1 MADFSAPQPHPNGL
15 PPVELPSGRLIAQLF
30 IIPLGIVVGAVAV
43 FFTFSWLV
51 AGSRTP
57 QGFLDGLRNSN
68 PEVRWRAA
76 SDLAQT
82 LPRDDA
88 LASDPQFGLDL
99 TALLND
105 SLAAMRKPAPPP
117 VDPRDGDANRRSV
130 AQRRQQFLAQRSEA
144 QYLTASL
151 GSLITPVGATV
162 LGELAAKPI
171 SPDDKTD
178 ALLRRQAVWALARLG
193 NGRQRFDKLPAERR
207 DQILGELDRL
217 SHSAGENGAWAK
229 GAAEALR
236 NQGTAGVVPALVK
249 AAGSD
254 DPYLRK
260 QAALALTFWIGAP
273 GDNLRAEQA
282 LLKLTRDDGHGR
294 SIEVTERD

>member
-1 MADFSAPQPHPNGL
+1 M
-15 PPVELPSGRLIAQLF
+15 IAQLF

-57 QGFLDGLRNSN
+57 HGFLDGLRNSN

-88 LASDPQFGLDL
+88 LASDPQFGIEL

-105 SLAAMRKPAPPP
+105 ALRALRKSPPP
-117 VDPRDGDANRRSV
+117 PADLTDADGSRRAN
-130 AQRRQQFLAQRSEA
+130 AQLRQQFLAQRSEA
-144 QYLTASL
+144 QYLAASL

-162 LGELAAKPI
+162 LGELAANPV
-171 SPDDKTD
+171 SPDEKTD

-193 NGRQRFDKLPAERR
+193 NGRTRFEQLPAERR
-207 DQILGELDRL
+207 DQILAELDRL
-217 SHSAGENGAWAK
+217 AGGAGESGGWARA
-229 GAAEALR
+229 AAETLR
-236 NQGTAGVVPALVK
+236 GQGSAGVVPALVK
-249 AAGSD
+249 SAASD

-260 QAALALTFWIGAP
+260 QSALALTFWTGP
-273 GDNLRAEQA
+273 PDDVVRGEQA

-294 SIEVTERD
+294 SVEVTERD

>member
-1 MADFSAPQPHPNGL
+1 MADSPAPPPNPHGL
-15 PPVELPSGRLIAQLF
+15 PPVELPSGRMIAQLF

-88 LASDPQFGLDL
+88 LAADPQFGIELTTLLTDAL
-99 TALLND
+99 TAL
-105 SLAAMRKPAPPP
+105 RKPPPP
-117 VDPRDGDANRRSV
+117 AESADAQTNRRAN
-130 AQRRQQFLAQRSEA
+130 AQLRQQFLAQRSEA
-144 QYLTASL
+144 QYLAASL

-162 LGELAAKPI
+162 LGALAANPI
-171 SPDDKTD
+171 SPDEKTD

-193 NGRQRFDKLPAERR
+193 NGRQRFDKLPPERR
-207 DQILGELDRL
+207 EQILGELDRL
-217 SHSAGENGAWAK
+217 AGSADEGGGWARA
-229 GAAEALR
+229 AAEALR
-236 NQGTAGVVPALVK
+236 GQGTAGVVPALVK
-249 AAGSD
+249 CAASQ

-260 QAALALTFWIGAP
+260 QAALALTFWTGPPDDIV
-273 GDNLRAEQA
+273 RAEQA

-294 SIEVTERD
+294 SVEVTERD